1 MAADLN
7 VWRQVRRVQRLP
19 TSPGAAMEFLR
30 LARLDDMPIGQLVR
44 AIGADPVIAMRVLR
58 YANSA
63 MLAVARQA
71 VGLREAVFRLG
82 MRSTRLTM
90 LSFTLA
96 TPQDQARCPRF
107 DHDLF
112 WNHSLARALAARELA
127 APLGT
132 AAAELACVA
141 GLLGGVGKLLL
152 AATVPERYDEIL
164 QQAGGILAETASLE
178 TRHFGTNAQLVAAE
192 LMCEWGLPPTLISL
206 VRYQS
211 NPAHPNL
218 GPEERPLA
226 RIVNAAADLAA
237 TLVAREPQG
246 SQTRPSGAQIVA
258 VNDRQWQALRTAWL
272 EQSAILEQGRK
283 PDVDPAALQ
292 AEAARMLGEVS
303 IARRLKT
310 REPAP
315 KPPPS
320 ACAPADQNKL
330 TGLPGAV
337 ALGRRLTEILNPAGR
352 RPHMIGLALARID
365 RLDDIARTHGREVA
379 DAVLRGV
386 GLTLAENLRADDFLA
401 HYGADGFAIVFQ
413 NLDRLTAAHFCVK
426 LRRAVEVAEIA
437 VEDRSYRAAVSLG
450 TVLAPCADGGIHAG
464 QLIQAARY
472 QLNLS
477 IDKGGNCCSMKQLEI
492 AGSPAGA

>member
-1 MAADLN
+1 
-7 VWRQVRRVQRLP
+7 
-19 TSPGAAMEFLR
+19 MEFLR
-30 LARLDDMPIGQLVR
+30 LARMDDMPIALLTR
-44 AIGADPVIAMRVLR
+44 AIGSDPVMAMRILR

-63 MLAVARQA
+63 MLAAARQA
-71 VGLREAVFRLG
+71 AGLREALFRLG

-96 TPQDQARCPRF
+96 TPQEQARCPGF
-107 DHDLF
+107 DDDLF
-112 WNHSLARALAARELA
+112 WKHSLAWALAARELA
-127 APLGT
+127 APMGT
-132 AAAELACVA
+132 AAAELAYVA

-152 AATVPERYDEIL
+152 AATVPDRYDEIL
-164 QQAGGILAETASLE
+164 QQAGGILAETAVLE
-178 TRHFGTNAQLVAAE
+178 TRQFGTNAQLVAAD

-226 RIVNAAADLAA
+226 RIVGSAAGLATA
-237 TLVAREPQG
+237 MLGREAA
-246 SQTRPSGAQIVA
+246 SGAEPRVTSCLA
-258 VNDRQWQALRTAWL
+258 VSDEQWRAIRTACL
-272 EQSAILEQGRK
+272 EHWAILEQGRA
-283 PDVDPAALQ
+283 PGVDPAALQ

-310 REPAP
+310 REPAARTP
-315 KPPPS
+315 QPS
-320 ACAPADQNKL
+320 RAAGDINRL

-337 ALGRRLTEILNPAGR
+337 SLGRRLSEILNPAGR

-365 RLDDIARTHGREVA
+365 RLDEIARSHGREVA

-386 GLTLAENLRADDFLA
+386 GQTLAESLRGDDFLA
-401 HYGADGFAIVFQ
+401 HYGADGFAILFQ
-413 NLDRLTAAHFCVK
+413 NLDRLTAAHFSVK

-437 VEDRSYRAAVSLG
+437 VGDRAFRATISLG
-450 TVLAPCADGGIHAG
+450 AVLAPCADGGIGPG

-477 IDKGGNCCSMKQLEI
+477 IDKGGNCCSMKQLETV
-492 AGSPAGA
+492 GLAGA